1 MKLNYKRTLLVG
13 FAFLSI
19 CAFWQLYDNVI
30 PLILKNTF
38 HMKDSL
44 VGVVMAM
51 DNVLALFLLPFFGK
65 LSDKCHTKLGRRT
78 PFILG
83 GTAAAVILMNILP
96 YADNHEKL
104 LLFVIPLGLLLI
116 AMGTYRSPA
125 VALMPDVTP
134 KPLRSKANA
143 IINLMGALGGVF
155 TLGVTGLLVHAG
167 ATGRNDYTMLFL
179 AVSLLMA
186 ISVIVLVLTVRENKL
201 AAEVAAME
209 TDEEKEAEAEEKK
222 ESGKAF
228 GELAPDVRRSLWL
241 ILFSVAFWFMGY
253 NAVTSAFTRYMQVQW
268 GYDIKAASLCLMV
281 ATVGA
286 VLSYLPVGILSS
298 KFGRKKLIQAG
309 VILLAVCFATA
320 GLFTAFHP
328 AVYQDMMIRGV
339 KRQHK
344 RRKLS
349 FFIQAGQLKGKERLR
364 QQIIV
369 GAGNQIL
376 LKCFQDTADG
386 KGAGG
391 VGAVSRTAAI
401 GAAGIIGQ
409 LRENGNRADGFGVL
423 QEIAPSLRRTV
434 IVAFQKN
441 FHESGALIPSGF
453 VFVKAAD
460 LSPAQL
466 VSDADV
472 GGVAREALLHFVGLL
487 SGFVPQK
494 DGPVIGCVQCF
505 GRSEGNG
512 AGVIG
517 KERAIGDGGQII
529 PGRKPAVVT
538 EHVIVKPYH
547 SQKQYHGGADG

>member
-51 DNVLALFLLPFFGK
+51 DNMLALFLLPFFGK

-320 GLFTAFHP
+320 GLFPAFHP
-328 AVYQDMMIRGV
+328 AVSVVFALVGVAWAMINVNSYPMVVEISKSGDV
-339 KRQHK
+339 
-344 RRKLS
+344 
-349 FFIQAGQLKGKERLR
+349 GKYTGYYYTFSMAA
-364 QQIIV
+364 QIITPILSGLLLEHV
-369 GAGNQIL
+369 GYQTLMPYA
-376 LKCFQDTADG
+376 T
-386 KGAGG
+386 
-391 VGAVSRTAAI
+391 VMVAI
-401 GAAGIIGQ
+401 SFVTI
-409 LRENGNRADGFGVL
+409 
-423 QEIAPSLRRTV
+423 SLARHGDNKPEPPKSKLE
-434 IVAFQKN
+434 AF
-441 FHESGALIPSGF
+441 
-453 VFVKAAD
+453 
-460 LSPAQL
+460 
-466 VSDADV
+466 DV
-472 GGVAREALLHFVGLL
+472 G
-487 SGFVPQK
+487 
-494 DGPVIGCVQCF
+494 D
-505 GRSEGNG
+505 
-512 AGVIG
+512 
-517 KERAIGDGGQII
+517 D
-529 PGRKPAVVT
+529 
-538 EHVIVKPYH
+538 
-547 SQKQYHGGADG
+547 

>member
-1 MKLNYKRTLLVG
+1 MG

-268 GYDIKAASLCLMV
+268 GYDIKADSLCLMV

-328 AVYQDMMIRGV
+328 AVYVVFALVGVAWAMINVNSYPMVVEISKSGDV
-339 KRQHK
+339 
-344 RRKLS
+344 
-349 FFIQAGQLKGKERLR
+349 GKYTGYYYTFSMAA
-364 QQIIV
+364 QIITPILSGLLLEHV
-369 GAGNQIL
+369 GYQTLMPYA
-376 LKCFQDTADG
+376 T
-386 KGAGG
+386 
-391 VGAVSRTAAI
+391 VMVAI
-401 GAAGIIGQ
+401 SFVTI
-409 LRENGNRADGFGVL
+409 
-423 QEIAPSLRRTV
+423 SLARHGDNKPEPPKSKLE
-434 IVAFQKN
+434 AF
-441 FHESGALIPSGF
+441 
-453 VFVKAAD
+453 
-460 LSPAQL
+460 
-466 VSDADV
+466 DV
-472 GGVAREALLHFVGLL
+472 G
-487 SGFVPQK
+487 
-494 DGPVIGCVQCF
+494 D
-505 GRSEGNG
+505 
-512 AGVIG
+512 
-517 KERAIGDGGQII
+517 D
-529 PGRKPAVVT
+529 
-538 EHVIVKPYH
+538 
-547 SQKQYHGGADG
+547 

>member
-104 LLFVIPLGLLLI
+104 LLFVIQLGLLLI

-328 AVYQDMMIRGV
+328 AVYVVFALVGVAWAMINVNSYPMVVEISKSGDV
-339 KRQHK
+339 
-344 RRKLS
+344 
-349 FFIQAGQLKGKERLR
+349 GKYTGYYYTFSMAA
-364 QQIIV
+364 QIITPILSGLLLEHV
-369 GAGNQIL
+369 GYQTLMPYA
-376 LKCFQDTADG
+376 T
-386 KGAGG
+386 
-391 VGAVSRTAAI
+391 VMVAI
-401 GAAGIIGQ
+401 SFVTI
-409 LRENGNRADGFGVL
+409 
-423 QEIAPSLRRTV
+423 SLARHGDNKPEPPKSKLE
-434 IVAFQKN
+434 AF
-441 FHESGALIPSGF
+441 
-453 VFVKAAD
+453 
-460 LSPAQL
+460 
-466 VSDADV
+466 DV
-472 GGVAREALLHFVGLL
+472 G
-487 SGFVPQK
+487 
-494 DGPVIGCVQCF
+494 D
-505 GRSEGNG
+505 
-512 AGVIG
+512 
-517 KERAIGDGGQII
+517 D
-529 PGRKPAVVT
+529 
-538 EHVIVKPYH
+538 
-547 SQKQYHGGADG
+547 

>member
-209 TDEEKEAEAEEKK
+209 TDEEKEAEAEEK
-222 ESGKAF
+222 SG
-228 GELAPDVRRSLWL
+228 
-241 ILFSVAFWFMGY
+241 
-253 NAVTSAFTRYMQVQW
+253 
-268 GYDIKAASLCLMV
+268 
-281 ATVGA
+281 
-286 VLSYLPVGILSS
+286 
-298 KFGRKKLIQAG
+298 GRN
-309 VILLAVCFATA
+309 
-320 GLFTAFHP
+320 
-328 AVYQDMMIRGV
+328 
-339 KRQHK
+339 
-344 RRKLS
+344 
-349 FFIQAGQLKGKERLR
+349 RLYH
-364 QQIIV
+364 
-369 GAGNQIL
+369 
-376 LKCFQDTADG
+376 F
-386 KGAGG
+386 
-391 VGAVSRTAAI
+391 
-401 GAAGIIGQ
+401 
-409 LRENGNRADGFGVL
+409 
-423 QEIAPSLRRTV
+423 
-434 IVAFQKN
+434 
-441 FHESGALIPSGF
+441 
-453 VFVKAAD
+453 
-460 LSPAQL
+460 
-466 VSDADV
+466 
-472 GGVAREALLHFVGLL
+472 VARDV
-487 SGFVPQK
+487 
-494 DGPVIGCVQCF
+494 
-505 GRSEGNG
+505 
-512 AGVIG
+512 
-517 KERAIGDGGQII
+517 
-529 PGRKPAVVT
+529 
-538 EHVIVKPYH
+538 
-547 SQKQYHGGADG
+547 

>member
-1 MKLNYKRTLLVG
+1 M
-13 FAFLSI
+13 
-19 CAFWQLYDNVI
+19 
-30 PLILKNTF
+30 
-38 HMKDSL
+38 
-44 VGVVMAM
+44 GVVMAM

-328 AVYQDMMIRGV
+328 AVYVVFALVGVAWAMINVNSYPMVVEISKSGDV
-339 KRQHK
+339 
-344 RRKLS
+344 
-349 FFIQAGQLKGKERLR
+349 GKYTGYYYTFSMAA
-364 QQIIV
+364 QIITPILSGLLLEHV
-369 GAGNQIL
+369 GYQTLMPYA
-376 LKCFQDTADG
+376 T
-386 KGAGG
+386 
-391 VGAVSRTAAI
+391 VMVAI
-401 GAAGIIGQ
+401 SFVTI
-409 LRENGNRADGFGVL
+409 
-423 QEIAPSLRRTV
+423 SLARHGDNKPEPPKSKLE
-434 IVAFQKN
+434 AF
-441 FHESGALIPSGF
+441 
-453 VFVKAAD
+453 
-460 LSPAQL
+460 
-466 VSDADV
+466 DV
-472 GGVAREALLHFVGLL
+472 G
-487 SGFVPQK
+487 
-494 DGPVIGCVQCF
+494 D
-505 GRSEGNG
+505 
-512 AGVIG
+512 
-517 KERAIGDGGQII
+517 D
-529 PGRKPAVVT
+529 
-538 EHVIVKPYH
+538 
-547 SQKQYHGGADG
+547 

>member
-281 ATVGA
+281 ATVGT

-328 AVYQDMMIRGV
+328 AVYVVFALVGVAWAMINVNSYPMVVEISKSGDV
-339 KRQHK
+339 
-344 RRKLS
+344 
-349 FFIQAGQLKGKERLR
+349 GKYTGYYYTFSMAA
-364 QQIIV
+364 QIITPILSGLLLEHV
-369 GAGNQIL
+369 GYQTLMPYA
-376 LKCFQDTADG
+376 T
-386 KGAGG
+386 
-391 VGAVSRTAAI
+391 VMVAI
-401 GAAGIIGQ
+401 SFVTI
-409 LRENGNRADGFGVL
+409 
-423 QEIAPSLRRTV
+423 SLARHGDNKPEPPKSKLE
-434 IVAFQKN
+434 AF
-441 FHESGALIPSGF
+441 
-453 VFVKAAD
+453 
-460 LSPAQL
+460 
-466 VSDADV
+466 DV
-472 GGVAREALLHFVGLL
+472 G
-487 SGFVPQK
+487 
-494 DGPVIGCVQCF
+494 D
-505 GRSEGNG
+505 
-512 AGVIG
+512 
-517 KERAIGDGGQII
+517 D
-529 PGRKPAVVT
+529 
-538 EHVIVKPYH
+538 
-547 SQKQYHGGADG
+547 

>member
-51 DNVLALFLLPFFGK
+51 DNVLARFLLPFFGK

-186 ISVIVLVLTVRENKL
+186 SSGIVLVLTERENKL

-328 AVYQDMMIRGV
+328 AVYVVFALVGVAWAMINVNSYPMVVEISKSGDV
-339 KRQHK
+339 
-344 RRKLS
+344 
-349 FFIQAGQLKGKERLR
+349 GKYTGYYYTFSMAA
-364 QQIIV
+364 QIITPILSGLLLEHV
-369 GAGNQIL
+369 GYQTLMPYA
-376 LKCFQDTADG
+376 T
-386 KGAGG
+386 
-391 VGAVSRTAAI
+391 VMVAI
-401 GAAGIIGQ
+401 SFVTI
-409 LRENGNRADGFGVL
+409 
-423 QEIAPSLRRTV
+423 SLARHGDNKPEPPKSKLE
-434 IVAFQKN
+434 AF
-441 FHESGALIPSGF
+441 
-453 VFVKAAD
+453 
-460 LSPAQL
+460 
-466 VSDADV
+466 DV
-472 GGVAREALLHFVGLL
+472 G
-487 SGFVPQK
+487 
-494 DGPVIGCVQCF
+494 D
-505 GRSEGNG
+505 
-512 AGVIG
+512 
-517 KERAIGDGGQII
+517 D
-529 PGRKPAVVT
+529 
-538 EHVIVKPYH
+538 
-547 SQKQYHGGADG
+547 

>member
-1 MKLNYKRTLLVG
+1 MKLNYKRTMLVG

-186 ISVIVLVLTVRENKL
+186 ISMIVLVLTVRENKL

-209 TDEEKEAEAEEKK
+209 TDGEKEAEAEEKK

-328 AVYQDMMIRGV
+328 AVYVVFALVGVAWAMINVNSYPMVVEISKSGDV
-339 KRQHK
+339 
-344 RRKLS
+344 
-349 FFIQAGQLKGKERLR
+349 GKYTGYYYTFSMAA
-364 QQIIV
+364 QIITPILSGLLLEHV
-369 GAGNQIL
+369 GYQTLMPYA
-376 LKCFQDTADG
+376 T
-386 KGAGG
+386 
-391 VGAVSRTAAI
+391 VMVAI
-401 GAAGIIGQ
+401 SFVTI
-409 LRENGNRADGFGVL
+409 
-423 QEIAPSLRRTV
+423 SLARHGDNKPEPPKSKLE
-434 IVAFQKN
+434 AF
-441 FHESGALIPSGF
+441 
-453 VFVKAAD
+453 
-460 LSPAQL
+460 
-466 VSDADV
+466 DV
-472 GGVAREALLHFVGLL
+472 G
-487 SGFVPQK
+487 
-494 DGPVIGCVQCF
+494 D
-505 GRSEGNG
+505 
-512 AGVIG
+512 
-517 KERAIGDGGQII
+517 D
-529 PGRKPAVVT
+529 
-538 EHVIVKPYH
+538 
-547 SQKQYHGGADG
+547 

>member
-96 YADNHEKL
+96 YADNYEKL

-328 AVYQDMMIRGV
+328 AVYVVFALVGVAWAMINVNSYPMVVEISKSGDV
-339 KRQHK
+339 
-344 RRKLS
+344 
-349 FFIQAGQLKGKERLR
+349 GKYTGYYYTFSMAA
-364 QQIIV
+364 QIITPILSGLLLEHV
-369 GAGNQIL
+369 GYQTLMPYA
-376 LKCFQDTADG
+376 T
-386 KGAGG
+386 
-391 VGAVSRTAAI
+391 VMVAI
-401 GAAGIIGQ
+401 SFVTI
-409 LRENGNRADGFGVL
+409 
-423 QEIAPSLRRTV
+423 SLARHGDNKPEPPKSKLE
-434 IVAFQKN
+434 AF
-441 FHESGALIPSGF
+441 
-453 VFVKAAD
+453 
-460 LSPAQL
+460 
-466 VSDADV
+466 DV
-472 GGVAREALLHFVGLL
+472 G
-487 SGFVPQK
+487 
-494 DGPVIGCVQCF
+494 D
-505 GRSEGNG
+505 
-512 AGVIG
+512 
-517 KERAIGDGGQII
+517 D
-529 PGRKPAVVT
+529 
-538 EHVIVKPYH
+538 
-547 SQKQYHGGADG
+547 